1 MLFVR
6 FDVTWGIICLSIYP
20 HMYRIR
26 QANPLSPGT
35 RGTNWYGEK
44 RTSFIRS
51 KVRTQNAWL
60 LHLAG
65 DFHGAFETKQVLHRP
80 HHMRVMLT
88 SNLAVDQRFAN
99 GTRLVVRVLLF
110 VWVGRGDK
118 NQTRHRDRG
127 RHGES
132 ESELVCS

>member
-1 MLFVR
+1 M
-6 FDVTWGIICLSIYP
+6 TWLSHAAAYLCICAAYDKRAR
-20 HMYRIR
+20 Y
-26 QANPLSPGT
+26 PGT
-35 RGTNWYGEK
+35 RGQNWYGEK
-44 RTSFIRS
+44 RVSFIRS

-65 DFHGAFETKQVLHRP
+65 DFHGRFETKQVLHRP

-110 VWVGRGDK
+110 VWVGHGHK
-118 NQTRHRDRG
+118 NQTRHIDERQR
-127 RHGES
+127 RRE
-132 ESELVCS
+132 